1 MERKLKRRELVQ
13 AGVVTG
19 AALAL
24 GGTMAGPARP
34 EEGGN
39 TAHVQSV
46 LATLYFQHVGE
57 ACDST
62 WKNPAC
68 SGDPGRWLSCSS
80 ATPHS
85 CGHNQ

>member
-1 MERKLKRRELVQ
+1 MEKKLKRRELVR

-34 EEGGN
+34 GEGGN
-39 TAHVQSV
+39 TAQIQNVQ
-46 LATLYFQHVGE
+46 AAINFQHVGE
-57 ACDST
+57 ECDST

-68 SGDPGRWLSCSS
+68 AGDPGRWLSCSLGK
-80 ATPHS
+80 PHS
-85 CGHNQ
+85 CAHNQ